1 MIVNQAGRPRR
12 VALIFTGGTIDSV
25 GVDRLDLAFYIEA
38 GKRLA
43 DGELVERVPELAT
56 IAAVEEIPFRRL
68 PSQAIKD
75 TDLFDLVALIHRIFD
90 EDRADGV
97 VITHGTNTLEE
108 TAYFLQ
114 LTVKRDR
121 PVVVVGSM
129 RPSSAISA
137 DGYLN
142 LLNGVRVAADESA
155 RGMGVLVVLN
165 DTIHSARDVTKTA
178 TYRVE
183 TFQGRDLGPLGYAD
197 NDGRVLFYHRPNRAH
212 TTATE
217 FDLGAIES
225 LPRVDVVVSY
235 LGADGAMI
243 DAAVAAGARGI
254 VSAGT
259 GAGRPTPGE
268 EAALERAA
276 AAGVVVVQG
285 TRVGSGRTV
294 TSPGLRRKGWSAAD
308 NLQPWKARVLLA
320 LGLTRTSDV
329 AEIQR
334 MFDTY

>member
-1 MIVNQAGRPRR
+1 MEHLPRI
-12 VALIFTGGTIDSV
+12 ALIATGGTIDSV
-25 GVDRLDLAFYIEA
+25 GLDRLDLAFYLETR
-38 GKRLA
+38 KRLD
-43 DGELVERVPELAT
+43 DGELVARVPELASVAE
-56 IAAVEEIPFRRL
+56 IEEVPFRRL
-68 PSQAIKD
+68 PSHSIQNR
-75 TDLFDLVALIHRIFD
+75 DLFDLVALIHQMFD

-97 VITHGTNTLEE
+97 VVTHGTNTLEE
-108 TAYFLQ
+108 TAYFLH

-129 RPSSAISA
+129 RPSSALSA

-142 LLNGVRVAADESA
+142 LLNGVRVAGAPQS

-165 DTIHSARDVTKTA
+165 DTIHSARDVTKTS

-197 NDGRVLFYHRPNRAH
+197 NDGRVLFYHRPMRPH
-212 TTATE
+212 TTETE
-217 FDLGAIES
+217 FDLAGLTD

-235 LGADGAMI
+235 LGADGVMI
-243 DAAVAAGARGI
+243 DAVVAAGARGI

-259 GAGRPTPGE
+259 GAGWPTPAE
-268 EAALERAA
+268 DAALARAH
-276 AAGVVVVQG
+276 AAGTVVVQG

-294 TSPGLRRKGWSAAD
+294 TSPGLRGKGWSAAD
-308 NLQPWKARVLLA
+308 NLPPWKARILLA
-320 LGLTRTSDV
+320 LGLTRTTDV